1 MGKVCVEQQQEKI
14 TAKYFEKG
22 EKSVELAWIT
32 IKQ

>member
-1 MGKVCVEQQQEKI
+1 MEKVCVEQQQEK

-22 EKSVELAWIT
+22 EKSVELVWIT